1 MPRKTYSK
9 TGTKCRVTF
18 EVPAEAA
25 ASHAVLLAD
34 FNDWQPVDL
43 TRRKDGRFSTT
54 LSLESGRAYEYRFL
68 LDGERWYDDPTADD
82 FVPNTFG
89 TQNAVVRL

>member
-9 TGTKCRVTF
+9 TGAKCRVTF
-18 EVPAEAA
+18 EVPAEVA

-34 FNDWQPVDL
+34 FTDWQPVSL

-54 LSLESGRAYEYRFL
+54 VSLESGRAYEYRFL